1 MNILKK
7 LFGSSR
13 KPNVPTPP
21 QRKINQ
27 FNGQIRLRI
36 NDSKD
41 WIWNDFTALN
51 NQNFIVLGEQG
62 AGKTQTIRALSSEW
76 ALDVPKTII
85 IDYKEDYV
93 DSDYLKKMDG
103 KAYVLKKESLPFN
116 PLLPNSFDTNP
127 IRDIKYRLQAIISNY
142 SGTVGGNQEE
152 EIREAIEIY
161 LLMFSVR
168 DSVCTSST
176 IKDIIDSKPKQEQK
190 IVMRVFVKMCKA
202 IGLEDVDLESEAT
215 VEALESFMI
224 DNLDAVPNFSNF
236 VEAAINL
243 ELLNGAFVGK
253 VLKPLAEFNIF
264 PESGITFE
272 EFMKRERT
280 SVLTVKG
287 MYSEDMQNLISLVIV
302 EFLEAFRA
310 NSDKSKI
317 IDNKYRAIEC
327 VLIIDEAKTILRDKV
342 DSLLKLLKEG
352 REFGYVCVFGSQFID
367 DFRQVTKVK
376 YDNYFPTVIQGK
388 NRDFKLDFCHF
399 FVNGRKEP
407 LYIKPYFM
415 RG

>member
-7 LFGSSR
+7 FFGGSR
-13 KPNVPTPP
+13 KPSVPTPP
-21 QRKINQ
+21 VQKN
-27 FNGQIRLRI
+27 NPYEGQIRLRI
-36 NDSKD
+36 NDNKD

-85 IDYKEDYV
+85 IDYKDDYS
-93 DSDYLKKMDG
+93 DNDYLKKMSG
-103 KAYVLKKESLPFN
+103 KTYRLKSEPLPFN
-116 PLLPNSFDTNP
+116 PMLPNSFDNKP
-127 IRDIKYRLQAIISNY
+127 IRDIKYRLQAVISNY

-152 EIREAIEIY
+152 EIRGAIELY
-161 LLMFSVR
+161 LEMFAL
-168 DSVCTSST
+168 
-176 IKDIIDSKPKQEQK
+176 KDIIYMSNTIKNAIASKPKAQQMK
-190 IVMRVFVKMCKA
+190 VKRTFIKLCNA
-202 IGLEDVDLESEAT
+202 IGIEEIDLDSEAT
-215 VEALESFMI
+215 IEALESFMI
-224 DNLDAVPNFSNF
+224 DNLDNVPNFLNF
-236 VEAAINL
+236 VEVSINL

-264 PESGITFE
+264 PENSITFE

-280 SVLTVKG
+280 SVLGVKG

-302 EFLEAFRA
+302 EFLEAYRA

-317 IDNKYRAIEC
+317 INKKYRAIEC

-342 DSLLKLLKEG
+342 DSLLKFLKEG

-367 DFRQVTKVK
+367 DFRQVKKVK

-399 FVNGRKEP
+399 LIDGSEEP